1 MKKFFKILLINIIF
15 LFFASAIMEIILVK
29 HYRRF
34 HPNSDYKITRMS
46 YDRLFEIYKFRP
58 VEGREY
64 KKRPIII
71 LGCSYAYGLGLR
83 VEETL
88 GHKLSLYTKR
98 PVYNFSI
105 YGKGLQNTLYLLQ
118 NNMIEPVDN
127 PEYVFYIFM
136 SDQIRRL
143 YSTVCFEDYIGYPI
157 YKQDKNGNLVLK
169 SKYYPIYKKF
179 YTYYLINNIYQ
190 IYFNLPNRVKHS
202 ELVNAFLKEIHKEI
216 KKKYPSAKFVV
227 VMYDD
232 CRSNFGLNLNPS
244 IEDGIEIIHTDDL
257 SKVMLHDNKYHIKP
271 DDFHPNG
278 NAWDV
283 LVPEIAKKYNL

>member
-1 MKKFFKILLINIIF
+1 MKKIIKIILINIIV
-15 LFFASAIMEIILVK
+15 LIIAAGIMECILVTGYK
-29 HYRRF
+29 KN
-34 HPNSDYKITRMS
+34 HPESLYKIKRMS

-58 VEGREY
+58 TEGREY
-64 KKRPIII
+64 TKRPVVI
-71 LGCSYAYGLGLR
+71 LGCSYAYGLGLD
-83 VEETL
+83 VEDTL

-143 YSTVCFEDYIGYPI
+143 YSTVCFEDYIGYPL
-157 YKQDKNGNLVLK
+157 YKTDKNGNLVLK
-169 SKYYPIYKKF
+169 SKYYPIYKQF
-179 YTYYLINNIYQ
+179 YTYYFLNNIYQ
-190 IYFNLPNRVKHS
+190 IYFNLKNKSKHS
-202 ELVNAFLKEIHKEI
+202 EPVNAFLKEIHKEI

-227 VMYDD
+227 IMYDD
-232 CRSNFGLNLNPS
+232 MKGSFGLNLNSS

-257 SKVMLHDNKYHIKP
+257 SKVWLHDNKYHLGP
-271 DDFHPNG
+271 NDFHPNG

-283 LVPEIAKKYNL
+283 LVPELAKRYNL